1 MSKILNLLLTTGAI
15 SVIKEARTN
24 ERKHVMRKS
33 IKLALAGLMLVPV
46 LAFGAAMSA
55 PGVSAQSDLGG
66 IRGAIDK
73 TKSDEQPATLFGDG
87 GVFTNIIN
95 IALFIIGALAV
106 LMLIIGGIRYT
117 VSGGDTAAVTAAK
130 NTILYA
136 IIGIIVAI
144 LAYAIVNF
152 VLVNLA
158 SS

>member
-1 MSKILNLLLTTGAI
+1 MKGN
-15 SVIKEARTN
+15 IK
-24 ERKHVMRKS
+24 MRKS

-46 LAFGAAMSA
+46 LAFGLVATTSPA
-55 PGVSAQSDLGG
+55 VSAEDLGG

-87 GVFTNIIN
+87 GVFTNVIN

-117 VSGGDTAAVTAAK
+117 ISGGDTAAVTAAK